1 MSHDSIT
8 QPLASLLGA
17 LGIEAKH
24 PRVLANLD
32 ASPAPVESPSVD
44 LLVLGPEGL
53 GPRPDGEHPARFAA
67 WSSGLAQK
75 GALLIRFDGPRD
87 DASLAAWRDAAW
99 PRLHVTA
106 VLRPMDGGVRCERMS
121 GVEKHRGEFDLRG
134 DALLLHLSSDV
145 LAPDATVQ
153 KFDANAE
160 GWNGNPASPG
170 YPHHRWMRRLVAE
183 YAQARP
189 EGGVGRILDF
199 GCGAGW
205 VGIEAALRTPGAH
218 LAFFDPSPAMV
229 RHAEDNARAAGLTDF
244 EGRTG
249 FGEAPPFPEGDEP
262 PFDRV
267 ISSGVVSFS
276 PDRQAWFDG
285 LQRSCAPGA
294 SVVVGD
300 ISRDSAGFARRRKR
314 KPMLPIRELNAM
326 TRDEAIDAL
335 ARRGFRVLRSSGY
348 QLTWPIPQAMHLS
361 ETKLKGLLSRPLLWM
376 NQAGAALD
384 RGMRSPARSLFDSWM
399 VEAIAPS

>member
-1 MSHDSIT
+1 MSHDSIP
-8 QPLASLLGA
+8 QPLASLLDA

-24 PRVLANLD
+24 PRMLATLD
-32 ASPAPVESPSVD
+32 ASQPPVEAPSTD
-44 LLVLGPEGL
+44 LLVVGPDGL
-53 GPRPDGEHPARFAA
+53 GPRPESGHGARFAA
-67 WSSGLAQK
+67 WSTELSQQ
-75 GALLIRFDGPRD
+75 GALLLRFDGPRD
-87 DASLAAWRDAAW
+87 DGSLAAWRDAAW

-106 VLRPMDGGVRCERMS
+106 VLRNIEGGVRCERMS
-121 GVEKHRGEFDLRG
+121 GVEKHRGDFGAVG
-134 DALLLHLSSDV
+134 DALLLHQSADV
-145 LAPDATVQ
+145 LAPDATVL

-160 GWNGNPASPG
+160 GWNGNPNSPG
-170 YPHHRWMRRLVAE
+170 YPHHRWMRKLVAQ
-183 YAQARP
+183 YAKTTP
-189 EGGVGRILDF
+189 EGGVKRILDF

-205 VGIEAALRTPGAH
+205 VGIESALMTPGAH

-229 RHAEDNARAAGLTDF
+229 RHAEDNARAAGLRDF

-249 FGEAPPFPEGDEP
+249 FGEAPPFPEGDEL

-276 PDRQAWFDG
+276 PDREVWFDG

-300 ISRDSAGFARRRKR
+300 ISRDSAGFARRRRR

-326 TRDEAIDAL
+326 TRDEATDAL
-335 ARRGFRVLRSSGY
+335 TRRGFRVLRSSGY
-348 QLTWPIPQAMHLS
+348 QLTWPVPQAMHLS
-361 ETKLKGLLSRPLLWM
+361 ETKLKGVLSRPLLWL

-399 VEAIAPS
+399 IEAIAPR